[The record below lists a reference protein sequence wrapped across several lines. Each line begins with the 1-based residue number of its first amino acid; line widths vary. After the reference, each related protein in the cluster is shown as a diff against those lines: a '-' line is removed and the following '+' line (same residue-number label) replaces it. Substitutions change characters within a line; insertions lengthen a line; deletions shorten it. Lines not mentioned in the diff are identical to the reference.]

1 MIRSLS
7 LQWYGDSLLSCN
19 ASSLIVGEWPHLCL
33 AGTMRWMK
41 IDVTLVHCLFYG
53 RGYNRDYQLPPYSEV
68 IQLWDDHRNME
79 IFFLLLLLFFFFFA
93 VVVLRV
99 PFPALI
105 AQLQCGT
112 HHGHVSYSDWLEG
125 LISGETFKLSH
136 ALRGKSF

>member
-7 LQWYGDSLLSCN
+7 LQWYRDSLLSCN
-19 ASSLIVGEWPHLCL
+19 ASSLIVGEWPHLRL

-68 IQLWDDHRNME
+68 VQLWDDHKNME
-79 IFFLLLLLFFFFFA
+79 SYFFLFYFL
-93 VVVLRV
+93 VVALRV

-105 AQLQCGT
+105 AQWQRGT
-112 HHGHVSYSDWLEG
+112 HYG
-125 LISGETFKLSH
+125 
-136 ALRGKSF
+136 